1 MGSYPHFACGCADR
15 SDERTLRARLTRVCD
30 IISAEHFQIDLT
42 FLRKDDRISFV
53 RRNGGIG
60 RRARFRSV

>member
-1 MGSYPHFACGCADR
+1 MGSYPHFACGCAY
-15 SDERTLRARLTRVCD
+15 RTGEKRLIVRLTGICD

-42 FLRKDDRISFV
+42 FPRKDDRISFV